1 MKRVMCLRL
10 PNWPVQWRYVAHVAR
25 PLGKDRA
32 IVVSAPD
39 RGKDRV
45 VACCRVARKR
55 GVRVGMLLAEAQSL
69 WPGSAEKAVRFE
81 NHDPHGDRDKL
92 RELAGWA
99 GQYSPYVAIDDA
111 ESPDCLLVDVTGCDY
126 FAGGERGLA
135 EKAVNGLR
143 MKGYWAFAAIA
154 DTIGA
159 AWAVAHSG
167 VRKGAEIV
175 VVPPW
180 RHEEALRPLPV
191 ETLRLSRRVADQLHE
206 VKVVRIDQ
214 LLVLPRESLPS
225 RFGPELLTRLDQALG
240 HLPEVLKPEKPT
252 EPLETHWDFE
262 LPVEDQQ
269 TVLAVFEHLL
279 ERLLKKIPR
288 DRLGVHRMLITLK
301 LADYGPKHF
310 PVDLLRPTAS
320 QRDLMDLLRL
330 QLERLRIPGEVEGIV
345 VRIAALASL
354 EFRQAD
360 LFGGGRLENGDEATR
375 LIERLSSRLGP
386 QAVLRP
392 RLVPDAQPEFAYEY
406 DPWLAATRSLRSGA
420 RDLAQP
426 GSRSRFPKRGRPA
439 LRSEDSASRL
449 TAMTRPI
456 HLLSPQAVEVVSVYP
471 GGSPRRLFWDDRDH
485 MVKRAW
491 GPERIETGWWRGGD
505 VRRDYFVVETAA
517 GERLW
522 LFRDLADGSWF
533 LHGVFA

>member
-10 PNWPVQWRYVAHVAR
+10 PNWPVQWRYIAHVAR
-25 PLGKDRA
+25 PLGRDQA
-32 IVVSAPD
+32 IVVHAPD

-45 VACCRVARKR
+45 VACCRAARKR
-55 GVRVGMLLAEAQSL
+55 GVRVAMLLAEAQSL
-69 WPGSAEKAVRFE
+69 WPGSAEKGVRFE
-81 NHDPHGDRDKL
+81 SHDPHGDREKL

-99 GQYSPYVAIDDA
+99 GQFSPYVAIDDA
-111 ESPDCLLVDVTGCDY
+111 ESPDCLLIDVTGCDY

-135 EKAVNGLR
+135 EKAVNGL
-143 MKGYWAFAAIA
+143 KINGYWAVASIA

-159 AWAVAHSG
+159 AWAVAHYG
-167 VRKGAEIV
+167 VRKGSEVI

-180 RHEEALRPLPV
+180 RHEEAIHPLPV
-191 ETLRLSRRVADQLHE
+191 ESLRLPMRVVDQLRE
-206 VKVVRIDQ
+206 VKVSLIDQ

-225 RFGPELLTRLDQALG
+225 RFGPELLPRLDQALG
-240 HLPEVLKPEKPT
+240 NLPEVLKPEKPI
-252 EPLETHWDFE
+252 EPLQAHWDFE
-262 LPVEDQQ
+262 LPVGDQQ
-269 TVLAVFEHLL
+269 TLLTVFEQLL
-279 ERLLKKIPR
+279 ERLLKKVPR
-288 DRLGVHRMLITLK
+288 DRLGVHRMLVTLK

-320 QRDLMDLLRL
+320 QRDLMELLRL

-345 VRIAALASL
+345 VRIAALAPL

-360 LFGGGRLENGDEATR
+360 LFGGGRSENGDEATR

-386 QAVLRP
+386 QAVLKP
-392 RLVPDAQPEFAYEY
+392 RLVPDAQPEFACEY
-406 DPWLAATRSLRSGA
+406 QPWLAATRNLRSGA
-420 RDLAQP
+420 RSPAQP
-426 GSRSRFPKRGRPA
+426 KRKSKQPKPDHRHD
-439 LRSEDSASRL
+439 ESAPCP
-449 TAMTRPI
+449 TGMTRPI
-456 HLLSPQAVEVVSVYP
+456 HLTSPQAVEVVSVYP

-485 MVKRAW
+485 MVSRAW

-505 VRRDYFVVETAA
+505 VRRDYYVVETIA